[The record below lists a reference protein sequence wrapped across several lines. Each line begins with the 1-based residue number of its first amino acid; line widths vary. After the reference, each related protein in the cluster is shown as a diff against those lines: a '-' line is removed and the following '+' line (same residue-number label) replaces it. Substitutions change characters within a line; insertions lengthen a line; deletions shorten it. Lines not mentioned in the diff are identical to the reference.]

1 MSQKYYC
8 ALPLLDRRI
17 AYGFQKRQNAIF
29 R

>member
-1 MSQKYYC
+1 MSQKYHY

-17 AYGFQKRQNAIF
+17 VYGLQKRQNAIF